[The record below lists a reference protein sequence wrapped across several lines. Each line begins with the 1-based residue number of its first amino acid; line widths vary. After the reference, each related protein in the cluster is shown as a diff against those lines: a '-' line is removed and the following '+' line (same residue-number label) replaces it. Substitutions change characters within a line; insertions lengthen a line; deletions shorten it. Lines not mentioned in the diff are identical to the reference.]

1 MPRTNITVVEV
12 TRDGVA
18 PSEVAGD
25 VTNGNQFDH
34 SARTFLRARNADGGS
49 AHTVTIQTPGTV
61 DSLAIADRTVSVPA
75 SATRYIGP
83 FTNDY
88 RQSDGKVYV
97 DVDSAQL
104 HLAVFRLP

>member
-1 MPRTNITVVEV
+1 MARTNITVVEI

-18 PSEVAGD
+18 ATEVAGD

-34 SARTFLRARNADGGS
+34 GARTFLRARNADV
-49 AHTVTIQTPGTV
+49 AQQTVTIITPGTV
-61 DSLAIADRTVSVPA
+61 DGLAIADRVVTIPA
-75 SATRYIGP
+75 GATRYIGP

-97 DVDSAQL
+97 DVSDADVF
-104 HLAVFRLP
+104 LAVFRLP

>member
-1 MPRTNITVVEV
+1 MPRTNITVVEI

-18 PSEVAGD
+18 PTEVAGD
-25 VTNGNQFDH
+25 ATNGNQFDH
-34 SARTFLRARNADGGS
+34 GARTFMRVRNADGAA
-49 AHTVTIQTPGTV
+49 AHIVTIITPGTV
-61 DSLAIADRTVSVPA
+61 DGLAIADRVVSVPA

-88 RQSDGKVYV
+88 RQPDGKVYV

-104 HLAVFRLP
+104 NLAVFRLP